1 MNKEERLKIYK
12 QAENLW
18 GLVAQYDQAIE
29 EMGELIV
36 AINKYKRKCLY
47 GEYANNPKVES
58 ALIEEIADVKM
69 CLEQLED
76 YMGSDRVNE
85 VFDKKMQKLLDE
97 IEDMKKIKKDN
108 KWNRLQF

>member
-47 GEYANNPKVES
+47 GEYSNNPKVEDS
-58 ALIEEIADVKM
+58 LIEEIADVKM

-85 VFDKKMQKLLDE
+85 VFAKKMQKLLDE
-97 IEDMKKIKKDN
+97 IEEMKKIKKDN
-108 KWNRLQF
+108 K